1 MWLGC
6 SESHR
11 EVPVVSTGSF
21 SLDLALGISRLP
33 KVCIPSFP
41 YVYGSSLSGSSFL
54 FTVIIHYIVSL
65 AICNLFGNRKGLFTF
80 SFSQQSNFL

>member
-33 KVCIPSFP
+33 KVCIPSLP